1 MKLFSHATVARR
13 LTLGFGLMLVILAAV
28 AVMAMLKVQ
37 TIDAA
42 LRANSEQNA
51 LIQRYAI
58 NFRGSAHDRA
68 IAIRDVVLAATP
80 ADGERERAT
89 IQQLAEFYANSAGP
103 LEKLVRSARRGTRNW
118 RAFTPASRP
127 SRPAPWPPPSASL
140 PACLKATPQP
150 PGSCCGRRPS
160 RNTCNGWP
168 P

>member
-1 MKLFSHATVARR
+1 MKFFSNATVARR

-28 AVMAMLKVQ
+28 AVLAMFKVQ

-89 IQQLAEFYANSAGP
+89 IQELAAFYANSAGP
-103 LEKLVRSARRGTRNW
+103 LEKLVSAPGAEPELARLYAGIQAIEA
-118 RAFTPASRP
+118 RAV
-127 SRPAPWPPPSASL
+127 
-140 PACLKATPQP
+140 AT
-150 PGSCCGRRPS
+150 
-160 RNTCNGWP
+160 T
-168 P
+168 